1 MLKDKVLIDC
11 DPGIDDTFALMLAKS
26 RPDLDVIALTSC
38 YGNNHIE
45 QITENLLRVAEAFG
59 FDCKVYPGAHKALL
73 KPISHVVEFHGENG
87 LGGVEL
93 PAGNK
98 KAEKKYAWD
107 AIYELAMREGQLKI
121 ITLGPLTNIAIAL
134 SKYEDLAQYISEI
147 VIMGGSSSIGNE
159 RPFGEANVLNDPPA
173 MKIVVHS
180 GVKVTMVGLNATF
193 SASLEQDEVEECFGH
208 LPTNLSLLEGMLD
221 HYKRIQE
228 KYGDYK
234 LVIHD
239 LAAMAVAV
247 KPDIAD
253 IRLLPVD
260 VETISGPMEGRTIVD
275 LRPYSTLKKNVHV
288 VEKIDVDKYKTL
300 IKESIQYFREKDQAA
315 STASIL

>member
-26 RPDLDVIALTSC
+26 RPNLDVIALTSC

-45 QITENLLRVAEAFG
+45 QITENLLRVADALE
-59 FDCKVYPGAHKALL
+59 FDCKIYQGAHKALL
-73 KPISHVVEFHGENG
+73 KPLSEVVEFHGVNG

-93 PAGNK
+93 PPSKK
-98 KAEKKYAWD
+98 KAEKEYAWD
-107 AIYELAMREGQLKI
+107 AIYRLAVKEGQLKI

-134 SKYEDLAQYISEI
+134 SKYEDLHTYISEI
-147 VIMGGSSSIGNE
+147 VIMGGSASIGNE

-193 SASLEQDEVEECFGH
+193 SASLVQHEVEECFGD
-208 LPTNLSLLEGMLD
+208 LPENLSLLEGMLD

-247 KPDIAD
+247 KPEIAES
-253 IRLLPVD
+253 RFLPVD
-260 VETISGPMEGRTIVD
+260 VETISGPMDGRTVID
-275 LRPYSTLKKNVHV
+275 LRPYSPLEKNVHV
-288 VEKIDVDKYKTL
+288 VDKIDIEQYKEL
-300 IKESIQYFREKDQAA
+300 IKESIDYFRQKN
-315 STASIL
+315 